1 MLKRRRQELEL
12 TQYDLAKASGV
23 ANTRISLAE
32 RNLIELSEWEKSKIS
47 EVLGV
52 PAPELFSRTGE
63 NALYRELR
71 RFLTLE
77 ERSWLLDVGHD
88 PEIYEVRLKILAEKY
103 HVGQEGA

>member
-1 MLKRRRQELEL
+1 MLRSRRRELNL
-12 TQYDLAKASGV
+12 SQYDVAKRSGIGQV
-23 ANTRISLAE
+23 RISLAE
-32 RNLIELSEWEKSKIS
+32 RNLISLSEWEKSRLA